1 MAIAENMIPSNIE
14 KLKTSQY
21 LRFIDTTPT
30 AANPTWKIVGI
41 GVEDLGTDYG
51 VQVDTIKWIIEDTAR
66 NDHTSNQKQSSV
78 TQKAYKN
85 DPCFEFVNAGR
96 DKLNYVTHILEV
108 DTWNSTNDNY
118 AAKMSDGL
126 ITVTSYTGEQ
136 IEYDLYFNGDAKAGT
151 VAITD
156 NAPVFTPTTSL

>member
-1 MAIAENMIPSNIE
+1 MIPSDIE
-14 KLKTSQY
+14 KIKTSQY

-30 AANPTWKIVGI
+30 GNSRTWKVVGI
-41 GVEDLGTDYG
+41 GVEEMATEYSP
-51 VQVDTIKWIIEDTAR
+51 QVDTIKWIIEDSAR

-108 DTWNSTNDNY
+108 DLWSGTSGSY
-118 AAKMSDGL
+118 SAKMSDGL
-126 ITVTSYTGEQ
+126 ITVTSYSGEE
-136 IEYDLYFNGDAKAGT
+136 IEYDLYFNGDPTDGT
-151 VAITD
+151 VSITD
-156 NAPVFTPTTSL
+156 GVPTFTPSASL

>member
-1 MAIAENMIPSNIE
+1 MIPDNIE

-21 LRFIDTTPT
+21 LRFIDTTPSSQ
-30 AANPTWKIVGI
+30 NPTWKVVGI
-41 GVEDLGTDYG
+41 GVEEMSTDYSP
-51 VQVDTIKWIIEDTAR
+51 QVDTIKWIIEDSAR

-108 DTWNSTNDNY
+108 DTWNGTTGNY
-118 AAKMSDGL
+118 VAKMSDGL
-126 ITVTSYTGEQ
+126 ITVTSYSGEE
-136 IEYDLYFNGDAKAGT
+136 IEFDLYFNGDPVEGT
-151 VAITD
+151 VSITGGV
-156 NAPVFTPTTSL
+156 PSFSPTTSL

>member
-1 MAIAENMIPSNIE
+1 MIPENIE

-30 AANPTWKIVGI
+30 ASNPTWKVVGI
-41 GVEDLGTDYG
+41 GVEELSTEYSP
-51 VQVDTIKWIIEDTAR
+51 QVDTIKWIIEDTAR

-78 TQKAYKN
+78 SQKAYKN

-108 DTWNSTNDNY
+108 DTWNENNNNY
-118 AAKMSDGL
+118 TAKMSDGL
-126 ITVTSYTGEQ
+126 ITVTSYSGEVV
-136 IEYDLYFNGDAKAGT
+136 EYDLYFNGDAKEGT
-151 VAITD
+151 VTITGGV
-156 NAPVFTPTTSL
+156 PVFTPTQSL

>member
-1 MAIAENMIPSNIE
+1 MIPDNIE

-21 LRFIDTTPT
+21 LRFIDTTPSSQ
-30 AANPTWKIVGI
+30 NPTWKVVGI
-41 GVEDLGTDYG
+41 GVEEMSTDFSP
-51 VQVDTIKWIIEDTAR
+51 QVDTIKWIIEDSAR

-108 DTWNSTNDNY
+108 DTWNGTTGNY
-118 AAKMSDGL
+118 ASKMSDGL
-126 ITVTSYTGEQ
+126 ITVTSYSGDQ
-136 IEYDLYFNGDAKAGT
+136 IEFDLYFNGDPVDGT
-151 VAITD
+151 TSITSGV
-156 NAPVFTPTTSL
+156 PTFTPTTSL

>member
-1 MAIAENMIPSNIE
+1 MIPDNIE

-30 AANPTWKIVGI
+30 AINPTWKVVGI
-41 GVEDLGTDYG
+41 GIEEMDTSFNP
-51 VQVDTIKWIIEDTAR
+51 QVDTIKWIIEDSAR

-85 DPCFEFVNAGR
+85 DPCFEFINNGR

-108 DTWNSTNDNY
+108 DTWSGTTGNY

-126 ITVTSYTGEQ
+126 VTVTSYSGEE
-136 IEYDLYFNGDAKAGT
+136 IEYDLYFNGDPTEGT
-151 VAITD
+151 VALSDGVPT
-156 NAPVFTPTTSL
+156 FTPTTSL

>member
-1 MAIAENMIPSNIE
+1 MIPDTIE
-14 KLKTSQY
+14 KIKTSQY
-21 LRFIDTTPT
+21 LRFIDTTPS
-30 AANPTWKIVGI
+30 AVSPTWKVVGI
-41 GVEDLGTDYG
+41 GVEEMSTDFSP
-51 VQVDTIKWIIEDTAR
+51 QVDTIKWIIEDSAR

-108 DTWNSTNDNY
+108 DTWNGTTGNY

-126 ITVTSYTGEQ
+126 ITVTSYSGDQ
-136 IEYDLYFNGDAKAGT
+136 IEFDLYFNGDPVDGT
-151 VAITD
+151 VALSD
-156 NAPVFTPTTSL
+156 GVPSFSSSMSL

>member
-1 MAIAENMIPSNIE
+1 MIPDTIE

-21 LRFIDTTPT
+21 LRFIDTKPS
-30 AANPTWKIVGI
+30 ALSPTWKVVGI
-41 GVEDLGTDYG
+41 GVEEMSTDFSP
-51 VQVDTIKWIIEDTAR
+51 QVDTIKWIIEDSAR

-108 DTWNSTNDNY
+108 DTWNGTTGNY
-118 AAKMSDGL
+118 VAKMSDGL
-126 ITVTSYTGEQ
+126 ITVTSYSGDQ
-136 IEYDLYFNGDAKAGT
+136 IEFDLYFNGDPVDGT
-151 VAITD
+151 VTLSD
-156 NAPVFTPTTSL
+156 GVPSFSPTASL

>member
-1 MAIAENMIPSNIE
+1 MIPDTIE

-21 LRFIDTTPT
+21 LRFIDTTPSSS
-30 AANPTWKIVGI
+30 PTWKVVGI
-41 GVEDLGTDYG
+41 GVEEMSTDFSP
-51 VQVDTIKWIIEDTAR
+51 QVDTIKWIIEDSAR

-108 DTWNSTNDNY
+108 DTWNGTTGNY
-118 AAKMSDGL
+118 VAKMSDGL
-126 ITVTSYTGEQ
+126 ITVTSYSGDQ
-136 IEYDLYFNGDAKAGT
+136 IEFDLYFNGDPVDGT
-151 VAITD
+151 VALSD
-156 NAPVFTPTTSL
+156 GVPSFTPTASL